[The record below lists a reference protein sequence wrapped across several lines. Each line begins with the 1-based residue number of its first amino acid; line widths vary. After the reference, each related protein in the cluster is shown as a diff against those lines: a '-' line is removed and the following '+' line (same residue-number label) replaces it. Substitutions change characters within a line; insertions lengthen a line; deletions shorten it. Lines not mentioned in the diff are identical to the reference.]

1 MISQQEHFGQAEYLE
16 ISEDTN
22 IYFGRFR
29 VWNVA
34 ATDSGLSIVLP
45 DYEDLPLGGPVFYVI
60 NSGDRRILIKDSEG
74 DPVGRIEIDEA
85 AIISRSQ

>member
-1 MISQQEHFGQAEYLE
+1 MISQQEHFGRAKYLE

-34 ATDSGLSIVLP
+34 ATVSGLSLVLP
-45 DYEDLPLGGPVFYVI
+45 DYEDLPLGGPLFYII
-60 NSGDRRILIKDSEG
+60 NSGNKRILIKDSESNT
-74 DPVGRIEIDEA
+74 VGRIEINEA
-85 AIISRSQ
+85 AVIMRCS